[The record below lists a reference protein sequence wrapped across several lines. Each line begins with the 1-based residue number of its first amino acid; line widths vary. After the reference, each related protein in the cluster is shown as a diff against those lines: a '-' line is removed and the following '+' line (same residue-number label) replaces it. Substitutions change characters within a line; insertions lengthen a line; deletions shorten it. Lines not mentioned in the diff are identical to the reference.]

1 MAADPAF
8 ATAGERRVLVT
19 EREML
24 LDHDRRLDNL
34 DIWRAELRGAFT
46 LMRLAFG
53 ASIVS
58 GLVSVLALIQMMS
71 GPR

>member
-1 MAADPAF
+1 
-8 ATAGERRVLVT
+8 VT

-24 LDHDRRLDNL
+24 LDHDRKIDSLL
-34 DIWRAELRGAFT
+34 AWRSELRGAFA
-46 LMRLAFG
+46 LMKVAFG

-58 GLVSVLALIQMMS
+58 AAVSIIAVLQMMS